1 MGDQQ
6 RMEIFESNKQMWGPH
21 ESGAE
26 LGPTVFSDLTLEE
39 FQQLPIRGISSGA
52 ASGLPKVGVHEHNG
66 EPLAESVDWTSQ
78 GAVTPVKNQGQCGS
92 CWSFSTT
99 GALEGAWK
107 IAGNSLTSLS
117 EQQFVDCDHVD
128 DGCS

>member
-1 MGDQQ
+1 MLFTVASAMEWEEYKNKFNKVYNGDESE
-6 RMEIFESNKQMWGPH
+6 REAIFESNKAMWGEH
-21 ESGAE
+21 ESGAI

-66 EPLAESVDWTSQ
+66 EELAESVDWTTK

-92 CWSFSTT
+92 CWAFSTT
-99 GALEGAWK
+99 GGMEG
-107 IAGNSLTSLS
+107 
-117 EQQFVDCDHVD
+117 
-128 DGCS
+128 